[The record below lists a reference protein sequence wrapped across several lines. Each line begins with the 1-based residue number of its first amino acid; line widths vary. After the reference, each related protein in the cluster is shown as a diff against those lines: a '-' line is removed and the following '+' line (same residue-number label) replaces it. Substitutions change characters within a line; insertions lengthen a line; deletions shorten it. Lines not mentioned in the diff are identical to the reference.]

1 MYYRYSLALEIQLRS
16 HPSQQKKQINVTST
30 TKSTPRPTLESTT
43 PAIRNPGVTVE
54 LEPGGVSGGGR
65 EIRNKVKLLGYSYRC
80 VVALQVYW
88 YGNSTYT
95 YTKLTFCGYTMK
107 TIPKQV
113 NFFRKFPPSVVT
125 SYT

>member
-1 MYYRYSLALEIQLRS
+1 M
-16 HPSQQKKQINVTST
+16 TST
-30 TKSTPRPTLESTT
+30 SKGTPRPTLESTT
-43 PAIRNPGVTVE
+43 PAVRNPGVTVE

-88 YGNSTYT
+88 YGNSTYM

-113 NFFRKFPPSVVT
+113 NFFYFCQGATPMTTLSDECVHRDVWCC
-125 SYT
+125 YTNSNV